1 MCGGGRFRILLDIR
15 MGALFDGESEPD
27 EIDEI
32 KFKKERYFE
41 CVYICVQYW

>member
-1 MCGGGRFRILLDIR
+1 MCVGGGRFRILLDIR

-27 EIDEI
+27 EI